1 MQKATMPIEEAAAA
15 EEEVVSP
22 EVRDAPAFDFY
33 PERWLMGTA
42 HMSDA
47 EQITYLRLLC
57 HQWMMQ
63 GLPDEAA
70 TLKRLGGRGL
80 TPTVLEK
87 FPVHKDGRRRNRRL
101 EILRKEQRDRIAK
114 CSEQRRQA
122 ALKRWGVKPGG
133 KTPPPKKTVTES
145 PPDPNACGRIAGAD
159 ASALRPECP
168 PLTTHLPP
176 QESERAREGPVAPSV
191 EEIVAAYPRQDAPF
205 DCYEAVQMS
214 LDGGEDPQQFLAA
227 VKTCAEH
234 IRATP
239 GGSANRFVPKARSFF
254 QREEWRSPESFVKTH
269 WGAGKG
275 SGSSSPTAYQ
285 PDKPPG
291 HGWGDAGDAPWVVEA
306 EAAE

>member
-1 MQKATMPIEEAAAA
+1 MPKETTP
-15 EEEVVSP
+15 EEEEETELA

-42 HMSDA
+42 HMSDG

-63 GLPDEAA
+63 GLPDDAG
-70 TLKRLGGRGL
+70 TLKRLGGR
-80 TPTVLEK
+80 VLEK
-87 FPVHKDGRRRNRRL
+87 FPVQKDGRRRNKRL
-101 EILRKEQRDRIAK
+101 EILRNEQRERIAK

-122 ALKRWGVKPGG
+122 ALKRWGLKPAG
-133 KTPPPKKTVTES
+133 KTPPSKKTVTES
-145 PPDPNACGRIAGAD
+145 PLDLSACGRIAGAD

-176 QESERAREGPVAPSV
+176 HESEREREGLDASLV

-205 DCYEAVQMS
+205 DCYQAVQMS
-214 LDGGEDPQQFLAA
+214 LDGGEDPQQMLAA
-227 VKTCAEH
+227 VKLCADH
-234 IRATP
+234 IRVSP

-269 WGAGKG
+269 WGPGKG
-275 SGSSSPTAYQ
+275 ASSPTAYQ
-285 PDKPPG
+285 PEKPPSN
-291 HGWGDAGDAPWVVEA
+291 GWGDGTDAPWAVEVEDGGPA
-306 EAAE
+306 EGVAGSVG